1 MPVAPKAKPAATLVF
16 TAWSFSRLNDYRQC
30 AKKAFYKHL
39 MKLKEP
45 GSPALERGSAVHE
58 EAQVFAQK
66 TARVK
71 CPESLETFEAEFR
84 VLQKNRATLV
94 TEQQWCFTK
103 DWKLTGWF
111 DADAWCRIIVDA
123 AYVKTD
129 GKRKTL
135 VVIDYKTGKLNDQH
149 LEQLDL
155 YALAGLLQYPDVDD
169 VEVQLWYVDHGVQR
183 PDSPKLYT
191 LKDLLT
197 LKKKWSGAVRGMF
210 ADKVF
215 REKPGKS
222 CTWCHFSKGKGGPCR
237 Y

>member
-1 MPVAPKAKPAATLVF
+1 MPVAPKAKAAQPLVF

-45 GSPALERGSAVHE
+45 GSPALERGSEVHE

-94 TEQQWCFTK
+94 TEQQWCFAK
-103 DWKLTGWF
+103 DWSPTGWF

-123 AYVKTD
+123 AYV
-129 GKRKTL
+129 RKEDNVL

-155 YALAGLLQYPDVDD
+155 YALAGLLQYSDVTA

-183 PDSPKLYT
+183 PDEPKLYT
-191 LKDLLT
+191 KKDVLT
-197 LKKKWSGAVRGMF
+197 LQKKWSGAVKGMF
-210 ADKVF
+210 ADRVF
-215 REKPGKS
+215 REKPGKA
-222 CTWCHFSKGKGGPCR
+222 CTRCHFSKGKGGPCK

>member
-1 MPVAPKAKPAATLVF
+1 MPVAPKARAAQPMVF
-16 TAWSFSRLNDYRQC
+16 TAWSFSRLNDYRKC
-30 AKKAFYKHL
+30 AKFAFYKHL
-39 MKLKEP
+39 QKLKEP

-103 DWKLTGWF
+103 EWKPTGWF

-123 AYVKTD
+123 AYV
-129 GKRKTL
+129 RKEDNVL

-155 YALAGLLQYPDVDD
+155 YALAGLLQYPDVAA

-191 LKDLLT
+191 MKDALT
-197 LKKKWSGAVRGMF
+197 LQKKWSGAVRGMF

-215 REKPGKS
+215 REKPGKA
-222 CTWCHFSKGKGGPCR
+222 CTWCHYSKGKGGPCR